1 MLIPPDNKIV
11 KALKNPDKPYIIDVL
26 VNFRFANQRFHLEN
40 TPVATEPVNKPAKCS
55 ESWLTIYSYH
65 QEIIKNRIILQVAK
79 DV

>member
-55 ESWLTIYSYH
+55 ES
-65 QEIIKNRIILQVAK
+65 
-79 DV
+79 